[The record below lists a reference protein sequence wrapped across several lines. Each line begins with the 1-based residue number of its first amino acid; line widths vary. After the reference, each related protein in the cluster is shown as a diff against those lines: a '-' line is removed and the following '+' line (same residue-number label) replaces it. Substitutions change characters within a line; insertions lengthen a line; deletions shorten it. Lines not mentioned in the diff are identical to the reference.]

1 MANTVRTKLT
11 QLSNQY
17 SKKVADIRKYKEQK
31 RNGGAGVSDAEAK
44 RLNGLIDALD
54 KERLQIAD
62 EMNKLTKLEKTAK
75 DYTKLQT
82 KIREKQLAIDKA
94 KARGENTTQLEADQK
109 DLTDKFNSIAPAVE
123 QAFPDI
129 KVKPAEKAKPKPLG
143 NIQMTTGGTD
153 TTVTDTT
160 ASKAAAAKKAEEA
173 KKKAGNL
180 PAVAQDPLAL
190 AKKEAARTKK
200 LGAASREDVVTSDY
214 AQRNAGMATAPKAT
228 TGTQTAT
235 GAEDINAIYAL
246 ARSKYDNVDS
256 IFLYDPEL
264 KQILIDAVGDIA
276 TAKDDMEPDE
286 FLRRLNASDWAI
298 RNASTYRARDAQ
310 RREYNETLD
319 KYNKQLEMADTQD
332 KKDAILSKIGQL
344 NNTSSYA
351 RGLASAKAFIEAT
364 ASGLTGTMDPKR
376 LDAFVKRMYDSANDK
391 DANIINREL
400 AALISYKPG
409 STLGGEVGA
418 DLTKLRA
425 TARANGFD
433 LDTTF
438 KDQINGWLQRIAVG
452 ESVETFQSTIRSQA
466 KLGLPDKVA
475 NLLDQGLDLS
485 NIYAP
490 YKNLM
495 AAVLEVAPDSIN
507 LNDGTLRSAIGP
519 EKEMSLY
526 DFQRVLRKDPRWQ
539 YTDNARA
546 EASDSVLKVLKDFG
560 FQG

>member
-1 MANTVRTKLT
+1 MADTVRTKLN
-11 QLSNQY
+11 QLDSQY
-17 SKKVADIRKYKEQK
+17 SANVKEIRRLTAER
-31 RNGGAGVSDAEAK
+31 RNNGAGVSDTEAK
-44 RLNGLIDALD
+44 RLNGLIDALNV
-54 KERLQIAD
+54 EREAIAT
-62 EMNKLTKLEKTAK
+62 ERNKLAKLEKTAK
-75 DYTKLQT
+75 DYTSLQT
-82 KIREKQLAIDKA
+82 KIKEKQLAIAKA
-94 KARGENTTQLEADQK
+94 EARGENTSQLKSDQK
-109 DLTDKFNSIAPAVE
+109 DLTDKFNSIAPGVE

-129 KVKPAEKAKPKPLG
+129 KAKPVKETKTGPLG
-143 NIQMTTGGTD
+143 NVQMSTGTAI
-153 TTVTDTT
+153 TDTT
-160 ASKAAAAKKAEEA
+160 ASKAAAAKKKVETSAVDEQGKLPPKKTKVVSSPAFAQEDVIDTTTLEGI
-173 KKKAGNL
+173 KKAS
-180 PAVAQDPLAL
+180 
-190 AKKEAARTKK
+190 ARP
-200 LGAASREDVVTSDY
+200 VTV
-214 AQRNAGMATAPKAT
+214 
-228 TGTQTAT
+228 TGTKDAT
-235 GAEDINAIYAL
+235 GKEDINAIYAL

-276 TAKDDMEPDE
+276 TAKDDMEPTE

-351 RGLASAKAFIEAT
+351 RGLASAKAYIEAT
-364 ASGLTGTMDPKR
+364 ASGLTGTMDPAR

-391 DANIINREL
+391 DPNIINREL

-409 STLGGEVGA
+409 TQLGGTVGA

-438 KDQINGWLQRIAVG
+438 KDQINNWMQRLAVG
-452 ESVETFQSTIRSQA
+452 ESVETFQNTIRSQA

-490 YKNLM
+490 YKNVM
-495 AAVLEVAPDSIN
+495 AAVLEVAPDSIS

-526 DFQRVLRKDPRWQ
+526 DFQRILRKDSRWQ
-539 YTDNARA
+539 YTDNART

>member
-1 MANTVRTKLT
+1 MADVVRTKLNK
-11 QLSNQY
+11 LNSQY
-17 SKKVADIRKYKEQK
+17 SANVKEVRRLTAER
-31 RNGGAGVSDAEAK
+31 RNNGRGVSDAEAK
-44 RLNGLIDALD
+44 RLNGLIDALNI
-54 KERLQIAD
+54 EREAIST
-62 EMNKLTKLEKTAK
+62 ERNKLAKLEKTAK
-75 DYTKLQT
+75 DYTNLQA
-82 KIREKQLAIDKA
+82 KIKEKQLAIAKA
-94 KARGENTTQLEADQK
+94 EARGENTSQLKSDQK
-109 DLTDKFNSIAPAVE
+109 DLTDKFNSIAPGVE

-129 KVKPAEKAKPKPLG
+129 KAKPVKETKTGPLG
-143 NIQMTTGGTD
+143 NVQMSTGTAI
-153 TTVTDTT
+153 TDTT
-160 ASKAAAAKKAEEA
+160 ASKAAAAKKKVETSAVDEQGKLPPKKTKVVSSPAFAQEDVIDTTTLEGI
-173 KKKAGNL
+173 KKAS
-180 PAVAQDPLAL
+180 
-190 AKKEAARTKK
+190 ARP
-200 LGAASREDVVTSDY
+200 VTV
-214 AQRNAGMATAPKAT
+214 
-228 TGTQTAT
+228 TGTKDAT
-235 GAEDINAIYAL
+235 GKEDINAIYAL

-276 TAKDDMEPDE
+276 TAKDDMEPTE

-310 RREYNETLD
+310 RREYNETLE

-344 NNTSSYA
+344 NTTSSYA
-351 RGLASAKAFIEAT
+351 RGLASAKAYIEAT
-364 ASGLTGTMDPKR
+364 ASGLTGTMDPAR

-391 DANIINREL
+391 DPNIINREL

-409 STLGGEVGA
+409 TQLGGTVGA

-438 KDQINGWLQRIAVG
+438 KDQINNWMQRLAVG
-452 ESVETFQSTIRSQA
+452 ESVETFQNTIRSQA

-475 NLLDQGLDLS
+475 NLLDQGLDLA

-490 YKNLM
+490 YKNVM

-526 DFQRVLRKDPRWQ
+526 DFQRTLRKDSRWQ
-539 YTDNARA
+539 YTDNART

>member
-1 MANTVRTKLT
+1 MAETKLT
-11 QLSNQY
+11 AKQL
-17 SKKVADIRKYKEQK
+17 KA
-31 RNGGAGVSDAEAK
+31 
-44 RLNGLIDALD
+44 
-54 KERLQIAD
+54 QIAALL
-62 EMNKLTKLEKTAK
+62 NK
-75 DYTKLQT
+75 
-82 KIREKQLAIDKA
+82 KA
-94 KARGENTTQLEADQK
+94 KE
-109 DLTDKFNSIAPAVE
+109 TDEI
-123 QAFPDI
+123 
-129 KVKPAEKAKPKPLG
+129 EKAKLKREIDSL
-143 NIQMTTGGTD
+143 NEQL
-153 TTVTDTT
+153 
-160 ASKAAAAKKAEEA
+160 KAINKESSLEE
-173 KKKAGNL
+173 NL
-180 PAVAQDPLAL
+180 SVVEK
-190 AKKEAARTKK
+190 AKKELERLNKLDPGTPGVAPAKAAQEKIIADATKK
-200 LGAASREDVVTSDY
+200 GLPKPTPKPEPTPKPTPSPTEEPVVT
-214 AQRNAGMATAPKAT
+214 PKPTVTTKPGVKPSAVVPEGFNVGT
-228 TGTQTAT
+228 FRAADEASMGKAKGTITGTKTAT
-235 GAEDINAIYAL
+235 GTEDIEAIYTL
-246 ARSKYDNVDS
+246 AKSKYGNVDS

-264 KQILIDAVGDIA
+264 KKILIDAVGDPA
-276 TAKDDMEPDE
+276 TAKDDMDEDE

-310 RREYNETLD
+310 RREYTETLD
-319 KYNKQLEMADTQD
+319 KYNQQLAMADTQD
-332 KKDAILSKIGQL
+332 KKDEILSKIGQL
-344 NNTSSYA
+344 KNTSAYA

-364 ASGLTGTMDPKR
+364 ASGLTGTMDPTR

-409 STLGGEVGA
+409 SQLGGEVGA

-452 ESVETFQSTIRSQA
+452 ESVETFQNTIRSQA

-539 YTDNARA
+539 YTDNART
-546 EASDSVLKVLKDFG
+546 EASDSVLKVLRDFG

>member
-1 MANTVRTKLT
+1 MANPVTAKLT
-11 QLSNQY
+11 KLSNQY
-17 SKKVADIRKYKEQK
+17 SAKVKEKRKLVEERRKS
-31 RNGGAGVSDAEAK
+31 ASDAEAK

-54 KERLQIAD
+54 TDIKTIFD
-62 EMNKLTKLEKTAK
+62 ELAKAKKLEKTAK
-75 DYTKLQT
+75 DYSNLQT
-82 KIREKQLAIDKA
+82 KIREKQVAIAKA
-94 KARGENTTQLEADQK
+94 EARGEDTTQLKSDQK
-109 DLTDKFNSIAPAVE
+109 DLTDKFNSIAPKVE
-123 QAFPDI
+123 ETFPEI
-129 KVKPAEKAKPKPLG
+129 KVKPAAAAKTGPMG
-143 NIQMTTGGTD
+143 NVQMTTGTP
-153 TTVTDTT
+153 VTPAPAAATA
-160 ASKAAAAKKAEEA
+160 ASKAEAAKNRVQTPPPVTE
-173 KKKAGNL
+173 
-180 PAVAQDPLAL
+180 DPIAL
-190 AKKEAARTKK
+190 AKKEAAKTKK
-200 LGAASREDVVTSDY
+200 LGAASKEGVVVSDY
-214 AQRNAGMATAPKAT
+214 AQRNVGIAGASKNT
-228 TGTQTAT
+228 TGTKTVT
-235 GAEDINAIYAL
+235 GNEDINAIYAL

-264 KQILIDAVGDIA
+264 KQILIDAVGDPA
-276 TAKDDMEPDE
+276 TAKDDMEQTE
-286 FLRRLNASDWAI
+286 FLRRLNASEWAI

-319 KYNKQLEMADTQD
+319 KYNKQLEMADTQE

-344 NNTSSYA
+344 NTTSGYA

-376 LDAFVKRMYDSANDK
+376 LDAFVKKMYDSANDK
-391 DANIINREL
+391 DENIINREL

-409 STLGGEVGA
+409 TQLGGSVGA

-438 KDQINGWLQRIAVG
+438 KDQINNWMQRLAVG
-452 ESVETFQSTIRSQA
+452 ESVETFQNTIRSQA

-475 NLLDQGLDLS
+475 NLLDQGLDLA

-495 AAVLEVAPDSIN
+495 AAVLEVAPDSIS

-539 YTDNARA
+539 YTDNART